1 MRKDL
6 LRMVDIGKAF
16 SGVPVLE
23 NVHFDLQPGEVHV
36 LAGENG
42 AGKTTLIK
50 ILSGV
55 HTDYRGEIFLDGR
68 RVRFKSP
75 QEARLMGISAI
86 HQDLALIDSMRVLD
100 NLFLGREK
108 TRGSWWMDW
117 RSEKARARHI
127 LEPLGITVD
136 LEAPLAQYPLSV
148 RQMIEIAR
156 AMASEARILIMDE
169 PTSALSEAEV
179 KHLFD
184 LIGRLKERGCAIIYI
199 SHRLEEIFRIADRI
213 TVLRDGHLIGT
224 ARAQDLSPDELIR
237 WMVGREIKQQF
248 PERQAKPG
256 PERLRVEG
264 FSVPD
269 PSGEKS
275 YLVENISLC
284 LRMGEILGLAGLRG
298 SGKSEL
304 LNGIFGAFGRN
315 VQGNILLDDRP
326 FEVVS
331 PRRSIEQGLV
341 LQTND
346 RKTTGL
352 IGGLSVAWNI
362 TLPSLET
369 FSPRGWVE
377 KREEWAAAQ
386 KQIQELGI
394 KVASPE
400 QQVETLSGGN
410 QQKVVLAKWLQTG
423 PKVLLLDEPTL
434 GVDVGAKHEIYR
446 LMNSLTQQGL
456 AILLVT
462 SELPEL
468 LAMSDR
474 ILVLHRGRIQAE
486 LHREEATQE
495 KVIRAAMG
503 ERVNG

>member
-1 MRKDL
+1 MAH
-6 LRMVDIGKAF
+6 IGKAF
-16 SGVPVLE
+16 SGVRVLE
-23 NVHFDLQPGEVHV
+23 DVSFKLQAGEVHV

-55 HTDYRGEIFLDGR
+55 HTDFEGEIFLDGKK
-68 RVRFKSP
+68 VRFKSP
-75 QEARLMGISAI
+75 QEARAMGISAI
-86 HQDLALIDSMRVLD
+86 HQDLALVDSMRVLD

-108 TRGSWWMDW
+108 TRGPWWMDW
-117 RSEKARARHI
+117 RSEKTRALEI
-127 LEPLGITVD
+127 LQPLGITVD
-136 LEAPLAQYPLSV
+136 LEAPLSQYPLSV

-156 AMASEARILIMDE
+156 ALASEARILVMDE
-169 PTSALSEAEV
+169 PTSALAESEV
-179 KHLFD
+179 KRLFN

-213 TVLRDGHLIGT
+213 TVLRDGRLIGT
-224 ARAQDLSPDELIR
+224 ARAQDLTPDELIR

-248 PERQAKPG
+248 PERKTQLG
-256 PERLRVEG
+256 PERLRVED

-269 PSGEKS
+269 PSGKKG
-275 YLVENISLC
+275 YLVKGISLR
-284 LRMGEILGLAGLRG
+284 LRAGEILGLAGLRG

-304 LNGIFGAFGRN
+304 LNGLFGTFGPN
-315 VQGNILLDDRP
+315 VSGDVILDGGP

-346 RKTTGL
+346 RKRTGL

-362 TLPSLET
+362 TLPSLER
-369 FSPRGWVE
+369 FSRRGWME
-377 KREEWAAAQ
+377 KNEEREAA
-386 KQIQELGI
+386 KRQIRDLKI

-400 QQVETLSGGN
+400 QVVETLSGGN
-410 QQKVVLAKWLQTG
+410 QQKVVLAKWLQAG
-423 PKVLLLDEPTL
+423 PRVLLLDEPTL
-434 GVDVGAKHEIYR
+434 GVDVGAKHEIYH
-446 LMNSLTQQGL
+446 LMNSLTQRGQ

-474 ILVLHRGRIQAE
+474 LLVLHRGRVQAE
-486 LHREEATQE
+486 LTREEATQE

-503 ERVNG
+503 ERISG